1 MNNYWT
7 RIGQGIT
14 HFFSWAYN
22 NHPGKLTGISLG
34 FLVGL
39 FFVTLGFWRTL
50 ILFIFIA
57 VCYILEKVRMIIK
70 FIIMAGTIIKVT
82 CLSLRLNYVYCSLS
96 KSDLRAWQTK
106 DLIILYLRQ
115 GCIE

>member
-57 VCYILEKVRMIIK
+57 VGYILGKSQDDHK
-70 FIIMAGTIIKVT
+70 S
-82 CLSLRLNYVYCSLS
+82 LSLWLERLL
-96 KSDLRAWQTK
+96 K
-106 DLIILYLRQ
+106 
-115 GCIE
+115 